1 MPVTDCIKDS
11 PKWISGFSVLSL
23 IYLIVAIY
31 SVVSLKRYWRV
42 FKDQTFLSILSRIS
56 FSITLFLKFFGIF
69 ASLLIGLYAHTRNN
83 SYVFSLCGLFLL
95 EFPCYMVALSFTIVL
110 LNWLSMCLQILP
122 AKYERF
128 YKYTKFA
135 CILYNIAFI
144 ALFLV
149 SVVIEVWPDSFG
161 TKTEQLFSGIV
172 AILRDFVLC
181 SLLFWFVFIL
191 KKGLNEDQFKV
202 ESPDE
207 KKIYWATLALSFLVF
222 IRGLASLAQ
231 GAFFIPNEQ
240 ECFIPFYSIFLITE
254 LLNQALPL
262 FFLLYVN
269 NSFLFE
275 QNNATATHELL
286 E

>member
-122 AKYERF
+122 AKYTEDP
-128 YKYTKFA
+128 
-135 CILYNIAFI
+135 
-144 ALFLV
+144 ALFPPSDVLDNCEIFR
-149 SVVIEVWPDSFG
+149 SLDRG
-161 TKTEQLFSGIV
+161 TQ
-172 AILRDFVLC
+172 D
-181 SLLFWFVFIL
+181 
-191 KKGLNEDQFKV
+191 
-202 ESPDE
+202 
-207 KKIYWATLALSFLVF
+207 Y
-222 IRGLASLAQ
+222 
-231 GAFFIPNEQ
+231 
-240 ECFIPFYSIFLITE
+240 YSKLWKEIKLD
-254 LLNQALPL
+254 
-262 FFLLYVN
+262 
-269 NSFLFE
+269 
-275 QNNATATHELL
+275 
-286 E
+286 